1 MGEAS
6 PRPSLAGALLRIWTQ
21 RGFAAWLLRPV
32 AWLYRSISALRRSLY
47 QTGILRIA
55 RAPVPV
61 IVVGNVIVGGAGKTP
76 TVIALVKHLQA
87 QGHAVGVVS
96 RGYGRRSAQTLEVLP
111 DALPADTG
119 DEPLLIRRS
128 TGAPVFVAQTR
139 IGAVQALIAAHPRT
153 TVVVCD
159 DGLQHYGLYRDLE
172 VCVFDDRGCGNGWLL
187 PAGPL
192 REAWPRQPLA
202 QAGQADT
209 RLLVLHTGS
218 QPQFAGY
225 RAHRHLGDH
234 AVRSDGS
241 QVALTSLAA
250 PHGLPIL
257 ALAAI
262 AQPQAFFDMLTQQ
275 GVVLAKTLALPDHY
289 DFNSWSRNEYGGYQL
304 ICTEKDAAKL
314 WQKVPDALAV
324 PLVQTMDADFWSAID
339 RQLSSGHGHKTS

>member
-6 PRPSLAGALLRIWTQ
+6 PRPSLEGALLRIWTE

-32 AWLYRSISALRRSLY
+32 ALLYRTISALRRSLY
-47 QTGILRIA
+47 QIGILRSA
-55 RAPVPV
+55 RAPIPV
-61 IVVGNVIVGGAGKTP
+61 IVVGNVIAGGAGKTP
-76 TVIALVKHLQA
+76 TVIALVKHLQS

-96 RGYGRRSAQTLEVLP
+96 RGYGRRSTQTLEVLP
-111 DALPADTG
+111 DALPTEAG
-119 DEPLLIRRS
+119 DEPLLIQRS

-139 IGAVQALIAAHPRT
+139 LLAVQALIAAHPHT
-153 TVVVCD
+153 AVVVCD

-218 QPQFAGY
+218 QPQFSGH
-225 RAHRHLGDH
+225 RAHRHLADH
-234 AVRSDGS
+234 AVRSDGT
-241 QVALTSLAA
+241 QVALTSLATA
-250 PHGLPIL
+250 NALPVL

-275 GVVLAKTLALPDHY
+275 GVVLTKTLALPDHY
-289 DFNSWSRNEYGGYQL
+289 NFDSWSRNEYGGYQL
-304 ICTEKDAAKL
+304 ICTEKDATKL
-314 WQKVPDALAV
+314 WKHAPDALAV
-324 PLVQTMDADFWSAID
+324 PLVQTMDADFWSAING
-339 RQLSSGHGHKTS
+339 QLSSMHGHKTS

>member
-1 MGEAS
+1 M
-6 PRPSLAGALLRIWTQ
+6 
-21 RGFAAWLLRPV
+21 
-32 AWLYRSISALRRSLY
+32 ISALRRSLY
-47 QTGILRIA
+47 QAGVLRIA

-61 IVVGNVIVGGAGKTP
+61 IVVGNVIAGGAGKTP

-87 QGHAVGVVS
+87 QGHVVGVVS
-96 RGYGRRSAQTLEVLP
+96 RGYGRRSARALEVSP
-111 DALPADTG
+111 DAQPADTG
-119 DEPLLIRRS
+119 DEPLLIQRS
-128 TGAPVFVAQTR
+128 TGTPVFVAETR
-139 IGAVQALIAAHPRT
+139 IVAVQALIAVHPRT

-209 RLLVLHTGS
+209 RLLVLHTGR

-225 RAHRHLGDH
+225 RAHRRLADH

-250 PHGLPIL
+250 THGLPVL

-275 GVVLAKTLALPDHY
+275 GVVLTKTLALPDHY
-289 DFNSWSRNEYGGYQL
+289 DFDSWSRNEYGGYQL
-304 ICTEKDAAKL
+304 ICTEKDATKL
-314 WQKVPDALAV
+314 WKHAPDALAV

-339 RQLSSGHGHKTS
+339 GQLSSMHGHKTS